1 MQQYPINEWEE
12 EDSPYHSEEKI
23 SDEIEILDDEDQGPS
38 DEELRDESDEEFD
51 YPEEETV
58 DSPDQSP
65 ERQKDEVEVPVEIL
79 DSPKEQ
85 GKEVETSIEILDSPD
100 EDLEKPQQ
108 KSDSEGEKKLF
119 KVLSFQDFL
128 STNKG

>member
-38 DEELRDESDEEFD
+38 DEELKDESDEEFD
-51 YPEEETV
+51 YPEEEIV

-65 ERQKDEVEVPVEIL
+65 ERQKDEIKVPVEIL
-79 DSPKEQ
+79 DSPEDQ
-85 GKEVETSIEILDSPD
+85 GEEVEVSTQTLDSPG

-108 KSDSEGEKKLF
+108 KSDYEGEKRSF
-119 KVLSFQDFL
+119 KVLSFEDFL
-128 STNKG
+128 SSNKE